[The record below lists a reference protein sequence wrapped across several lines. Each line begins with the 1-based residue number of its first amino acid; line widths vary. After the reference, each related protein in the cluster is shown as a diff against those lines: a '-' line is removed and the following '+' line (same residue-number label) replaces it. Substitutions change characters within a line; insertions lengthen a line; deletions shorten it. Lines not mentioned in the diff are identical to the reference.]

1 MESCSTN
8 GCFGS
13 RIAGVKML
21 AKELAAILMK
31 YPNNEIFFDGLGRDI
46 VLDCVEMGVLKVEE
60 DFKPVLV
67 IELRFSN

>member
-1 MESCSTN
+1 
-8 GCFGS
+8 
-13 RIAGVKML
+13 ML